1 MLLQIA
7 LLVSVA
13 MYLSRRTLNSPTTV
27 PETNGGM
34 DYKPEDA
41 VDQPDGTGNDLLP
54 AKNYN
59 DKYKALGWM

>member
-13 MYLSRRTLNSPTTV
+13 MCLSRRTLGSPTTA
-27 PETNGGM
+27 PETDGGAM

-41 VDQPDGTGNDLLP
+41 VDQPDGTGNDLLI
-54 AKNYN
+54 ANNYN
-59 DKYKALGWM
+59 

>member
-1 MLLQIA
+1 
-7 LLVSVA
+7 